1 MKDTSKTKHVTDL
14 ILMNKAIAKVNQYE
28 NFSTQLTLYLK
39 TFWHSLTTQF
49 LSHINDLHL
58 GSDYLCRGTALTLL
72 KKIYAVLRNHKTD
85 HKASSIYFNGELC
98 TDSSVTD
105 QEQYF

>member
-1 MKDTSKTKHVTDL
+1 
-14 ILMNKAIAKVNQYE
+14 
-28 NFSTQLTLYLK
+28 
-39 TFWHSLTTQF
+39 
-49 LSHINDLHL
+49 L

-72 KKIYAVLRNHKTD
+72 KTISAVLRNHTTD